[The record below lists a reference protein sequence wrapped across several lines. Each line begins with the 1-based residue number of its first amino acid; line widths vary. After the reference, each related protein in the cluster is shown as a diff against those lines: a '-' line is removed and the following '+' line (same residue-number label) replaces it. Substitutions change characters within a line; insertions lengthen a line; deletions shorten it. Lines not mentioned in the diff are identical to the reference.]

1 MPGLGRPIG
10 ACPRPVRRG
19 GNRQMQTSTFK
30 TSTIFVATA
39 KRTRVF
45 QSMDEMP
52 VDVRRRISEQLS
64 GPNTRTLIVADRRG
78 REYLLKVLQRATN
91 SSASLTGA
99 SAAET
104 PKPLRQ
110 LSVLWGKAKR
120 YWLEVGLIALLGA
133 SGWALFAWK

>member
-1 MPGLGRPIG
+1 
-10 ACPRPVRRG
+10 
-19 GNRQMQTSTFK
+19 MQTSTFK

-110 LSVLWGKAKR
+110 FSVLWGKAKR